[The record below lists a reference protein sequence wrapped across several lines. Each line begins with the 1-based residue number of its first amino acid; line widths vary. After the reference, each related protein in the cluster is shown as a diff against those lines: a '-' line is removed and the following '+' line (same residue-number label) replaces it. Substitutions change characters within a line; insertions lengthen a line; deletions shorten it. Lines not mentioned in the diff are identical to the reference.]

1 MKKLFVLALLV
12 LSAFAASA
20 AEPPAVPAPATV
32 VAPAVAT
39 EAAPAPV
46 QPDLAVVPGIPA
58 PRLVSTCN
66 DICIADFKICRDS
79 CHSLACY
86 NQCRAALDVCQAGC

>member
-1 MKKLFVLALLV
+1 MKKLLVLALLA

-20 AEPPAVPAPATV
+20 AEPPAVPAPAVV
-32 VAPAVAT
+32 VAPAS
-39 EAAPAPV
+39 APEGVAPV
-46 QPDLAVVPGIPA
+46 QPELTVVLGIPA

-86 NQCRAALDVCQAGC
+86 NQCRNALDTCQAGC